1 MKEADKIQKQFIDT
15 LSSIRRSKNMYQ
27 NEMGSNQKVVS
38 RMELQEVDPRLSTVI
53 KYMLALGIDINDVFR
68 KDEEEGK

>member
-1 MKEADKIQKQFIDT
+1 MKKADEIQKQFIDT

-53 KYMLALGIDINDVFR
+53 KYMLALGIDINDIF
-68 KDEEEGK
+68 KKNEEEK